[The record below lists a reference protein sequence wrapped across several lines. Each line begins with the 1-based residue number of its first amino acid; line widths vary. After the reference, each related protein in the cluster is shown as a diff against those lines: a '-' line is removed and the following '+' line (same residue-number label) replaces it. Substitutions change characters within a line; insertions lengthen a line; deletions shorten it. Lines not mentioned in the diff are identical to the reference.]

1 MWRELRSS
9 SPAEVLG
16 GRVTTRPTDPD
27 SAGTPDTAHASV
39 RHHRRWRLGLIV
51 AVVFVLL
58 VVAITVLSVW
68 FEMIMYRALP
78 AVGAVA
84 TVPVPASAPPL
95 IG

>member
-1 MWRELRSS
+1 VPEPSARE
-9 SPAEVLG
+9 
-16 GRVTTRPTDPD
+16 
-27 SAGTPDTAHASV
+27 
-39 RHHRRWRLGLIV
+39 HHRWRLGLIV
-51 AVVFVLL
+51 AVVFTLL

-84 TVPVPASAPPL
+84 TVSTVPVPASAPPL